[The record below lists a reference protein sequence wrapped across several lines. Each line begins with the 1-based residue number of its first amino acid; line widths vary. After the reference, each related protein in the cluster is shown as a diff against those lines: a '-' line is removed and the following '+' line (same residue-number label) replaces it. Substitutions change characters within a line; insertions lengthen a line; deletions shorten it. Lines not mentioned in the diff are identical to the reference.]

1 MAIKSIVFVDVVTK
15 TDKSQKSLL
24 KYAAVVGIAALA
36 IKGMISVGKKLIEVY
51 KVQEQAEAKF
61 IGALRATGTEATVS
75 AKNFFALASSLQQ
88 VTLYGDEATIEATA
102 LLQSLAKL
110 SDKGLK
116 KLVPLIQD
124 FATGMRVDL
133 NAAMSLVGKTLG
145 SSTNALT
152 RYGIEV
158 DMTGTKEEKLIS
170 LTKSLEEKFGGMA
183 KAVADTATGA
193 MTQLSNAFG
202 DLKEEAG
209 ESLAKGIKPVVTW
222 LTKVMEK
229 ASASAKEI
237 KAINEALK
245 SIGAEEGDTLDE
257 LYAKRKIYT
266 QAITDLGEEELKK
279 LIKVTD
285 QFLRSENYRLKKSDE
300 IRYAYSL
307 ERTIINNKIHSVETE
322 IKVLESLAT
331 IEADLKREK
340 EEAALIA
347 DKASE
352 KEAAAAKEL
361 LTWLDKVQD
370 AFDETKEGRIAAVQ
384 ASITWFE
391 TEQKLAV
398 KTAHM
403 FEPILAMLHEQKR
416 LLEEVPESKVKALI
430 IKERDLRLAGLQKQV
445 NDYRDMTDQFNFL
458 RLDDEAKEIESL
470 QKLADE
476 FIAAGLKKIEVTKW
490 VEKEIAEIKRV
501 YVDKEKQ
508 ETADKIKFY
517 LEQWQIFSEA
527 TGKFLVEA
535 SKGWDILKKAAQDV
549 IANILKMLGTEASV
563 KATTALIALQFGEA
577 AKQAGIAG
585 LYFAGAGAVQAFE
598 KGGVIDEPIF
608 GVGKSGQKY
617 SFGESGPEEVR
628 PIGQASRGVV
638 FDVHGNTF
646 VGTGGLREFAI
657 EMRREF
663 DSITVLG
670 L

>member
-1 MAIKSIVFVDVVTK
+1 MAIKSSVFVDVVTK

-36 IKGMISVGKKLIEVY
+36 IKGMLSVGKKLIEVY

-75 AKNFFALASSLQQ
+75 AKNFFALAGSLQQ

-193 MTQLSNAFG
+193 MTQLSNSFG

-331 IEADLKREK
+331 IETDLKREK

-361 LTWLDKVQD
+361 LTWLDKVKD

-391 TEQKLAV
+391 TEQAFAV

-403 FEPILAMLHEQKR
+403 FDPILEMLYEQKR
-416 LLEEVPESKVKALI
+416 LLEEIS
-430 IKERDLRLAGLQKQV
+430 
-445 NDYRDMTDQFNFL
+445 
-458 RLDDEAKEIESL
+458 EIEQPTFNIMNLELEGIRDKAYEVAEQMGLIPATIELAMRESEKWSDSL
-470 QKLADE
+470 KPVIEEVNELKEAFQE
-476 FIAAGLKKIEVTKW
+476 IAAQTLVDLGFAIGAIIGGEEEGLRKLVQVFQDSLSDVLLMFAKHLAILAV
-490 VEKEIAEIKRV
+490 VALLPPPIGPAAAIA
-501 YVDKEKQ
+501 Y
-508 ETADKIKFY
+508 
-517 LEQWQIFSEA
+517 
-527 TGKFLVEA
+527 G
-535 SKGWDILKKAAQDV
+535 AAA
-549 IANILKMLGTEASV
+549 IA
-563 KATTALIALQFGEA
+563 A
-577 AKQAGIAG
+577 A
-585 LYFAGAGAVQAFE
+585 AGAGFIQSFE
-598 KGGVIDEPIF
+598 KGGVLNEPVI

-617 SFGESGPEEVR
+617 SFAEHGPEEFR
-628 PIGQASRGVV
+628 PIAQASKSVV

-646 VGTGGLREFAI
+646 VGAGGLREFAI
-657 EMRREF
+657 EMRKEF
-663 DSITVLG
+663 GHIDVLG